1 MEYLL
6 LILGLVILIGGAEFL
21 VRGAVRL
28 ALRFAISP
36 LVIGMTIVSFG
47 TSAPELLVSLKGVLS
62 GYPDVSVGAV
72 VGSNIANLGLV
83 LGITVLIFPIE
94 VNRASIRIDWP
105 MMMFASILFYI
116 FALNG
121 EINFWEGLIFVLILS
136 AFTFWLI
143 RKSRIEGKALQAE
156 AEIPDEAPKDT
167 AIKDLLFILLGLA
180 GLYFGSEWLV
190 ESVVSIAKN
199 FGVSE
204 KVISVSV
211 VAFGTSVPEL
221 VTSAVAAF
229 RKETDISIGNL
240 IGSNLFNI
248 FAIVGVTA
256 VVHPL
261 SISPS
266 VISFDI
272 YFMLGIALLLLPFM
286 VWGKNIGLWK
296 GLVLIL
302 FYAVYMYFSFAT
314 PF

>member
-1 MEYLL
+1 MEYAL
-6 LILGLVILIGGAEFL
+6 LILGLIVLIAGAEFL

-47 TSAPELLVSLKGVLS
+47 TSAPELLVSLNGVLS

-83 LGITVLIFPIE
+83 LGVTVLIFPI
-94 VNRASIRIDWP
+94 VVKRHSIRIDWP
-105 MMMFASILFYI
+105 MLMFASLLFYI
-116 FALNG
+116 FAFNG
-121 EINFWEGLIFVLILS
+121 EINFWEGFVFILILS

-143 RKSRIEGKALQAE
+143 RKSRIEGKALQSE
-156 AEIPDEAPKDT
+156 GEIPDEAPKDSSL
-167 AIKDLLFILLGLA
+167 KDVIFVILGLV
-180 GLYFGSEWLV
+180 GLYFGSDWLV
-190 ESVVSIAKN
+190 SSVVIIAEN
-199 FGVSE
+199 YGVSE

-240 IGSNLFNI
+240 IGSNIFNI
-248 FAIVGVTA
+248 FAILGITA
-256 VVHPL
+256 LVHPL

-266 VISFDI
+266 VLTFDVF
-272 YFMLGIALLLLPFM
+272 FMLGIAVLLLLFM
-286 VWGKNIGLWK
+286 VFGKKVGLWK
-296 GLVLIL
+296 GIGLLL
-302 FYAVYMYFSFAT
+302 FYSIYIYFSFTT
-314 PF
+314 PV

>member
-28 ALRFAISP
+28 ALRFTISP
-36 LVIGMTIVSFG
+36 LVIGMTIVSSG

-72 VGSNIANLGLV
+72 VGSNIANLGLI

-167 AIKDLLFILLGLA
+167 AIKDVLFIFLGLA

-248 FAIVGVTA
+248 FGIVGVTA

-286 VWGKNIGLWK
+286 VWGKNVGLWK

>member
-1 MEYLL
+1 MEYALL
-6 LILGLVILIGGAEFL
+6 FLGLIILIAGAEFL

-83 LGITVLIFPIE
+83 LGVTVLIFPI
-94 VNRASIRIDWP
+94 VVKRNSIRIDWP
-105 MMMFASILFYI
+105 MLMLSSLLFYI
-116 FALNG
+116 FAFDE
-121 EINFWEGLIFVLILS
+121 EIVLWEGLVFVLILS
-136 AFTFWLI
+136 AFTFWLV

-156 AEIPDEAPKDT
+156 AEIPDEAPKNS
-167 AIKDLLFILLGLA
+167 ILKDILFIVLGLA
-180 GLYFGSEWLV
+180 GLYFGSDWLV
-190 ESVVSIAKN
+190 SSVVIIAEN
-199 FGVSE
+199 FGISE

-240 IGSNLFNI
+240 IGSNIFNI
-248 FAIVGVTA
+248 FAILGITA
-256 VVHPL
+256 LVHPL
-261 SISPS
+261 SINPS
-266 VISFDI
+266 VMTFDVF
-272 YFMLGIALLLLPFM
+272 FMIGIALLLLPFM
-286 VWGKNIGLWK
+286 VFGKKVGRFK

-302 FYAVYMYFSFAT
+302 FYSVYIYISFVT
-314 PF
+314 PV

>member
-1 MEYLL
+1 MEYVLL
-6 LILGLVILIGGAEFL
+6 FLGLIVLIAGAEFL

-83 LGITVLIFPIE
+83 LGVTVLIFPI
-94 VNRASIRIDWP
+94 VVKRDSIRIDWP
-105 MMMFASILFYI
+105 MMMLASLLFYV
-116 FALNG
+116 FAYN
-121 EINFWEGLIFVLILS
+121 EQIVFWEGLVFVFILS

-143 RKSRIEGKALQAE
+143 RKSRIEGKAIQAE
-156 AEIPDEAPKDT
+156 AEVPDEPPKGNML
-167 AIKDLLFILLGLA
+167 KDILFVIIGLA
-180 GLYFGSEWLV
+180 GLYFGSDWLV
-190 ESVVSIAKN
+190 NSVVLIAEN
-199 FGVSE
+199 YGVSE

-240 IGSNLFNI
+240 IGSNIFNL
-248 FAIVGVTA
+248 FAILGITA
-256 VVHPL
+256 LIHPL
-261 SISPS
+261 SINPS
-266 VISFDI
+266 VMSFDVF
-272 YFMLGIALLLLPFM
+272 FMLVIAVLILPFM
-286 VWGKNIGLWK
+286 IYGKKVGWWK
-296 GLVLIL
+296 GLSLIV
-302 FYAVYMYFSFAT
+302 FYAAYIYFSFAT